1 MAITITTGNFKGGVG
16 KTTNAV
22 MISYILSKHNKKT
35 LLVDLD
41 PQANATDLLLPLW
54 KPFMILNQTLKRH

>member
-22 MISYILSKHNKKT
+22 MISYILSKHNKKNIT
-35 LLVDLD
+35 C
-41 PQANATDLLLPLW
+41 
-54 KPFMILNQTLKRH
+54 